1 MKKIIMFLCIAIL
14 FVFKTNNV
22 LAVDELCTSEEKM
35 RLQQLVNATKITYEF
50 YEEIDPISGFTFQ
63 GFKVNISNFKPDFYI
78 YNEEKSVYFPPSNE
92 SIVTKGKFVGGVTYE
107 LPFYASNNTKCDGY
121 LIMTKYVRMVPYNP
135 YWKDPLCKGYETYEL
150 CKKFSQIELSS
161 YEEFE
166 LRMNQYIKMM
176 EKKDNVK
183 EPPIEENEN
192 NEVWQSIVD
201 FVINNYMIFLVFIIV
216 IGLISIII
224 IKTKQRRRIL

>member
-150 CKKFSQIELSS
+150 CKKFSQIRLDSHK
-161 YEEFE
+161 EFE
-166 LRMNQYIKMM
+166 LRMKQYIKSM
-176 EKKDNVK
+176 EKEDK
-183 EPPIEENEN
+183 EKEEPIEN
-192 NEVWQSIVD
+192 NNNNTILQTIVD
-201 FVINNYMIFLVFIIV
+201 LIVNNYMIVLASIIV
-216 IGLISIII
+216 IGTILIIV
-224 IKTKQRRRIL
+224 IKLRQRRNIL